1 MTSSEGSDSWFFHSL
16 SKDLV
21 QTDIDRMKGLRV
33 SFKWKDQGSDDHLKC
48 RVAVKVMNGTDEVFL
63 IEDWSVAPHI
73 KETVS
78 VMYDKDHYF
87 VKNLVAGCRFEL
99 WYVVGGG
106 GGHSLRVEDFS
117 VDILSVEG
125 NKFDDISR
133 SPKFIFLID
142 VIRCTKRKEAKE

>member
-1 MTSSEGSDSWFFHSL
+1 MASSEGSDSWFFYSK

-21 QTDIDRMKGLRV
+21 PANIDRMKGFHVL
-33 SFKWKDQGSDDHLKC
+33 FKWKDQGWGKQKS
-48 RVAVKVMNGTDEVFL
+48 RVAVKVMNGTDEVFQ
-63 IEDWSVAPHI
+63 IEDWGVAPHI
-73 KETVS
+73 NETVS

-106 GGHSLRVEDFS
+106 GGHRLRVEDFS

-142 VIRCTKRKEAKE
+142 VIRCTKREEAKE

>member
-1 MTSSEGSDSWFFHSL
+1 MASSEGSDSWFFHSL

-33 SFKWKDQGSDDHLKC
+33 SFKWKDQGWGNQKS
-48 RVAVKVMNGTDEVFL
+48 RVAVKVMNGSDEVFR
-63 IEDWSVAPHI
+63 IEDWNKAPHI
-73 KETVS
+73 KETVN

-87 VKNLVAGCRFEL
+87 VKNLVAGCRLEL

-106 GGHSLRVEDFS
+106 GGHRLEVEDFS